1 MQIDEL
7 YTLSKWY
14 LENVSSLNL
23 NTHLSN
29 VTTVIKNLQAQKN
42 SKSYKPHLQERLSDL
57 KGLLEQINYSGLT
70 SNQRRCL
77 NHLDLNSIVTEN
89 AISHFE
95 LLFSMAEDDPN
106 YVLTTLDSYIK
117 ILQKANAAFSQIN
130 TQLPVVI
137 ESKTLLPIEV
147 PEGKVLTRITFHN
160 EATINNLVEFNH
172 WAKSWNM
179 IARGFSMSIGEP
191 PETFEVVNAD
201 RGSFIIDLLV
211 GASVMTVVFKALKTF
226 TDLAISVTD
235 LTIKLQQVKGLKNS
249 VSNDVYK
256 QFVEEAKNN
265 IEAEEQRI
273 VEKVID
279 TLQEKEL
286 IKNPEAKNELARAI
300 KEMYKFNAQGGTMN
314 CLASNDEAFDEE
326 SIKQLN
332 ESYLHLQDK
341 SELKLIEDKKAE
353 KAEKDKGGD
362 GWL

>member
-23 NTHLSN
+23 NTTLSN
-29 VTTVIKNLQAQKN
+29 VVTVTKNIQAQKN
-42 SKSYKPHLQERLSDL
+42 SKSYKPHIQTRLSEL
-57 KGLLEQINYSGLT
+57 KGLLDQIDYSGLT

-77 NHLDLNSIVTEN
+77 NHLNLSSIVTEN
-89 AISHFE
+89 AFSHFE

-130 TQLPVVI
+130 SQLPVVI
-137 ESKTLLPIEV
+137 DSKTLLPLEV

-179 IARGFSMSIGEP
+179 IARGFSMSIGES

-201 RGSFIIDLLV
+201 RGSFIIDLV
-211 GASVMTVVFKALKTF
+211 AGAAAMKIVFEALKSF

-235 LTIKLQQVKGLKNS
+235 LTIKLKQVKGLKNS
-249 VSNDVYK
+249 VSNDIYN

-273 VEKVID
+273 VERVIE
-279 TLQEKEL
+279 TLLAKKL

-300 KEMYKFNAQGGTMN
+300 KEMYKFNAQGGTMQ
-314 CLASNDEAFDEE
+314 CLASNDETFNEE

-332 ESYLHLQDK
+332 ESYHQLQDK
-341 SELKLIEDKKAE
+341 SELKLIEDKKAD
-353 KAEKDKGGD
+353 KDG
-362 GWL
+362 

>member
-23 NTHLSN
+23 NTTLSN
-29 VTTVIKNLQAQKN
+29 VVTVTKNIQAQKN
-42 SKSYKPHLQERLSDL
+42 SKSYKPHIQTRLSEL
-57 KGLLEQINYSGLT
+57 KGLLEQIDYSGLT

-77 NHLDLNSIVTEN
+77 NHLNLSSIVTEN
-89 AISHFE
+89 AFSHFE

-106 YVLTTLDSYIK
+106 YVLTTLDSYLK

-130 TQLPVVI
+130 SQLPVVI
-137 ESKTLLPIEV
+137 DSKTLLPLEV

-179 IARGFSMSIGEP
+179 IARGFSMSIGES

-201 RGSFIIDLLV
+201 RGSFIIDLV
-211 GASVMTVVFKALKTF
+211 AGAAVMKIVFEALKSF

-235 LTIKLQQVKGLKNS
+235 LTIKLKQVKGLKNS
-249 VSNDVYK
+249 VSNDIYN

-273 VEKVID
+273 VERVIE
-279 TLQEKEL
+279 TLLAKKL

-300 KEMYKFNAQGGTMN
+300 KEMYKFNAQGGTMQ
-314 CLASNDEAFDEE
+314 CLASNDETFNEE

-332 ESYLHLQDK
+332 ESYHQLQDK
-341 SELKLIEDKKAE
+341 SELKLIEDKKAD
-353 KAEKDKGGD
+353 KDG
-362 GWL
+362 